1 VNDFKPIAIGQ
12 GKAAI
17 SGTRHNFLITFHRHL
32 ARIKPNRGQKRGY
45 SGALG
50 HLAGFPVHGNGD
62 GRHGLNVAGQ
72 GRKGKPA
79 RLAGFG
85 LSVLAQSFLESRKES
100 VVTPPLIAVLNGPN
114 LNMLGVREPEKYGT
128 ATLDDVEAL
137 CAEVADG
144 LGLAIDFR
152 QTNSEGELV
161 TWVQEC
167 RGRAAGIIMN
177 PAGYTTTSIAVMDAL
192 LAVGVPVIEV
202 HITNIHRREEFR
214 HHSFISKAATG
225 VICGLGVEGYALAI
239 RAMAGLIAQD
249 EEA

>member
-1 VNDFKPIAIGQ
+1 
-12 GKAAI
+12 
-17 SGTRHNFLITFHRHL
+17 
-32 ARIKPNRGQKRGY
+32 
-45 SGALG
+45 
-50 HLAGFPVHGNGD
+50 
-62 GRHGLNVAGQ
+62 VAGRQ
-72 GRKGKPA
+72 RKGKRLA
-79 RLAGFG
+79 RLAGLG
-85 LSVLAQSFLESRKES
+85 PPVLAQPSRCDRKGS

-192 LAVGVPVIEV
+192 LAVDVPVIEV